1 MKPMQTMILSAV
13 LIAIATAAHAQSRSN
28 TMGGW
33 GSGSQPST
41 IGSDRGST
49 WQVPRQRDFGGY
61 QTTPGSALTGSSST
75 APRQPLRR

>member
-1 MKPMQTMILSAV
+1 MKTIIVSAV
-13 LIAIATAAHAQSRSN
+13 LIAIASVANAQSRNN

-33 GSGSQPST
+33 GSGAQSSN

-49 WQVPRQRDFGGY
+49 WQTPPRRDFGGY

-75 APRQPLRR
+75 APRKPLR